1 MISEPTSSGLEA
13 RIRKLEA
20 VNRRLKQ
27 KLRSAKNSEARFRTL
42 YMTAPVGMYEIDL
55 DQGCFTAV
63 NNYVLERVGYS
74 REAFMRL
81 KPTDLLTATSR
92 EQFFRRLEKIRSGQP
107 VPKHVEYQIQLK
119 NGRRLWALFDIRY
132 IRQDDRICGA
142 TVAIY
147 DNDERKKAEI
157 ALRNSERRFRT
168 LVETMAEGLAMMNA
182 QGDIVYINRR
192 LADMS
197 GYPAEELVGRNV
209 REVIDPQAIVPLE
222 DILTG
227 HLKGEGQ
234 SYEFAWTDRFGR
246 QNTSILSP
254 QTLYDADDRF
264 CGTFAVV
271 TDITEQ
277 KKTQRALKNREKE
290 LKQKNIRLEE
300 INTALRTLVKI
311 REEDKTEIEETV
323 VASIHQLADP
333 LLSRLKTSGLNE
345 RQKSYVAILEANLK
359 EIIAP
364 FARQIAPQYLELTP
378 AEVEVANLVKHGRKS
393 KEIASL
399 LNISVRTVEMHRRNM
414 RKKLGL
420 RHTNANLRTF
430 LLSR

>member
-1 MISEPTSSGLEA
+1 MDFKPKLSTPEERIKQLEEA
-13 RIRKLEA
+13 NRHLEQELGA
-20 VNRRLKQ
+20 
-27 KLRSAKNSEARFRTL
+27 AKSSEARFRTL
-42 YMTAPVGMYEIDL
+42 YMTAPVGMYEIDF
-55 DQGCFTAV
+55 DRGCFTAV
-63 NNYVLERVGYS
+63 NNYVLDRVGYS
-74 REAFMRL
+74 REEFMRL
-81 KPTDLLTATSR
+81 NPTDLLTSASR
-92 EQFFRRLEKIRSGQP
+92 KQFYGRFEKIQAGRS
-107 VPKHVEYQIQLK
+107 VPKHVEYQLQLK
-119 NGRRLWALFDIRY
+119 DGRKLWALFDIRY

-147 DNDERKKAEI
+147 ENDERKKAEI
-157 ALRNSERRFRT
+157 ALHNSERRFRT

-182 QGDIVYINRR
+182 RGDIVYINRR
-192 LADMS
+192 LATMS
-197 GYPAEELVGRNV
+197 GYQPEDLVGRNV
-209 REVIDPQAIVPLE
+209 REIIDPRAIAPLE

-227 HLKGEGQ
+227 HLRGEGQ
-234 SYEFAWTDRFGR
+234 SYEFAWTDRYGR

-254 QTLYDADDRF
+254 QTLYDEDDCF
-264 CGTFAVV
+264 CGTFTVV

-277 KKTQRALKNREKE
+277 KKTQRALRNREQE

-333 LLSRLKTSGLNE
+333 LLDRLKNSGLNE

-364 FARQIAPQYLELTP
+364 FSRHIATQYLELTP
-378 AEVEVANLVKHGRKS
+378 AEVEVANLVKHGRKT

-399 LNISVRTVEMHRRNM
+399 LNISVRTVEMHRRNI
-414 RKKLGL
+414 RQKLGL
-420 RHTNANLRTF
+420 CHKNANLRTF